1 MLVSTATLAW
11 GVNLPAHTVIIKGT
25 QVYSP
30 ELGRWV
36 ELSLQDVMQMLGR
49 AGRPRYDTEGEGLIL
64 TGYEEVR
71 YYLNLLNMQ
80 VSLESQMLAALPDQL
95 NAEVVSGTVSSIKDA
110 VNWLS
115 FTYLYV
121 RMLKNP
127 KHYSIPSDEA

>member
-1 MLVSTATLAW
+1 M
-11 GVNLPAHTVIIKGT
+11 
-25 QVYSP
+25 
-30 ELGRWV
+30 GRWV

-49 AGRPRYDTEGEGLIL
+49 AGRPRFDTEGEGIIL

-80 VSLESQMLAALPDQL
+80 ISLESQMLGSLPDQL
-95 NAEVVSGTVSSIKDA
+95 NAEVVFGSVNNIKDA

-115 FTYLYV
+115 YTYLYV

-127 KHYSIPSDEA
+127 KYYSIPSD